1 LKPLNETVSSF
12 EETVEES
19 EGDISVFFATHGY
32 GKKKLTE
39 QKLFGEKV
47 VADSFS

>member
-19 EGDISVFFATHGY
+19 EGDISVFLQPTVMA
-32 GKKKLTE
+32 KK
-39 QKLFGEKV
+39 
-47 VADSFS
+47 ADRTKIVW